1 MDDLEVVGIYLEMIG
16 SLVHGECIEGV
27 GVGVVDQGMIGL
39 YQHVIHYDT
48 GWTMS
53 ADLALP

>member
-27 GVGVVDQGMIGL
+27 GFVDQGMIGL